1 MQTSII
7 TRRLLLL
14 AAICFLVIGLDQW
27 TKAWAIS
34 TLKDMPTTRLLG
46 GSILLLYAENSGA
59 WGSMGAGLGNTMR
72 FWILTVLPFLFLG
85 GLSWYTVTSK
95 DLKNYMVASYCMVI
109 AGGVGNLIDRALYGY
124 VVDFLWVGIPSG
136 IGTNIFNIADVSIMI
151 GVITLIITHFTI
163 ERKHALS

>member
-1 MQTSII
+1 
-7 TRRLLLL
+7 
-14 AAICFLVIGLDQW
+14 
-27 TKAWAIS
+27 
-34 TLKDMPTTRLLG
+34 
-46 GSILLLYAENSGA
+46 
-59 WGSMGAGLGNTMR
+59 MGAGLGNTMR